1 MKKMLF
7 LLPVLSLSFA
17 LALPAAAATPAPERY
32 AGQQPEALL
41 KTAPEFARAFRNAVR
56 DLELPQWTKRLAAGT
71 PAEVVDIG
79 GKPHILTSA
88 CSQQG
93 CHDERLYILFD
104 VQAKKAS
111 GIFFLPPSRDN
122 IDDMRVA
129 LSQWYGKPSKEASN
143 FLMERAMQ
151 DAHAAAQ
158 AVANP
163 ATLQ

>member
-1 MKKMLF
+1 MKKPF
-7 LLPVLSLSFA
+7 LLPILSLSLA
-17 LALPAAAATPAPERY
+17 LTALPAAAATPAPERY

-41 KTAPEFARAFRNAVR
+41 KTAPEFAKAYRSAVR
-56 DLELPQWTKRLAAGT
+56 DLELPTWTKRLAAGT

-104 VQAKKAS
+104 LQAKKAS

-158 AVANP
+158 AAANP
-163 ATLQ
+163 AAPQ